1 MISCKKQAKSFF
13 FFLWVCYI
21 KSMKVKNINRL
32 FIIVSL
38 SVILCILMGLFI
50 KPNSV
55 FANGGQ
61 VAITSGQS
69 VLTQSYSINFPEDN
83 KGSAQ
88 TITIKNYNF
97 DLNNGTYLV
106 QYSFLRVE
114 SKTAIFNQFPS
125 LVEVTEEN
133 PNAKL
138 EYNFF
143 ENHGAGTYRIKA
155 IIYLDNKIVAMPD
168 ELKLTIK
175 KPTSGQW
182 SQSLRQEQIG
192 TSKGD
197 FAEYAFYAEV
207 KKDNQILDLTKY
219 EVLWYVTYNDKQTTY
234 VGSGSS
240 IKWSASQAG
249 AYQMEYKIP
258 ELNLGHAENIGNMS
272 KNYSQYAIYALI
284 GVAVVITIIT
294 IATTISK
301 VKKERVW

>member
-21 KSMKVKNINRL
+21 KSMKVKRINRL
-32 FIIVSL
+32 FIIVAL
-38 SVILCILMGLFI
+38 TIILCVLMGLFC
-50 KPNSV
+50 KPCSV
-55 FANGGQ
+55 YANNGQ

-83 KGSAQ
+83 KGTAQ
-88 TITIKNYNF
+88 IITINNYDF
-97 DLNNGTYLV
+97 DLSGNYAV
-106 QYSFLRVE
+106 QYSFLRIE
-114 SKTAIFNQFPS
+114 SKTVIFSQFPTAI
-125 LVEVTEEN
+125 EVTPEN
-133 PNAKL
+133 PNAKF

-143 ENHGAGTYRIKA
+143 ENYGAGTYRIKA
-155 IIYLDNKIVAMPD
+155 IIYLDNKVVATPD

-175 KPTSGQW
+175 NPASGQW

-192 TSKGD
+192 TSKND

-207 KKDNQILDLTKY
+207 KNGNLILDLSKY
-219 EVLWYVTYNDKQTTY
+219 EVLWYVTYNNTQTTY

-258 ELNLGHAENIGNMS
+258 ELNLSHFENIGNMS